1 VSCTAARHLCIAWVS
16 ECSSLV
22 VQGDGEQ
29 DWQWFCSLFV
39 PASRQRAIYSKI
51 PHDRRVLNFRLLF
64 LLHCACHVDLS
75 LVRVEG
81 VLELDALGVQ
91 EEALS
96 ARASIFSISDN
107 RSAQSRCAVN
117 PQLVLAARDRLQLEP
132 NPSVRAVRP
141 QYTFHDRAR
150 GFPVNWERYISRQV
164 TQDCLCRVVRLYQ
177 RLVGLVNALVLQQRR
192 ELGSRKARAGEHE
205 DTRGAFIQSMHQSK
219 WLNGLVAGLTG
230 GQGCR
235 QRREVPR
242 QRVIQGRPVLGTVR
256 ALAAP
261 LITAE

>member
-1 VSCTAARHLCIAWVS
+1 MNVRSTRGDGHLWLVQREAHDCWTAAVSCTAARHLCIAWVS

-117 PQLVLAARDRLQLEP
+117 PQLVLAALFDR
-132 NPSVRAVRP
+132 STRSTIVRA
-141 QYTFHDRAR
+141 
-150 GFPVNWERYISRQV
+150 GFPSIGSVISRG
-164 TQDCLCRVVRLYQ
+164 R
-177 RLVGLVNALVLQQRR
+177 
-192 ELGSRKARAGEHE
+192 SRK
-205 DTRGAFIQSMHQSK
+205 
-219 WLNGLVAGLTG
+219 
-230 GQGCR
+230 
-235 QRREVPR
+235 
-242 QRVIQGRPVLGTVR
+242 
-256 ALAAP
+256 
-261 LITAE
+261 TASAVSLDCISAS